1 MNMMGFRPVGM
12 ARGGV
17 VHPNNTV
24 RGNVAHPNSA
34 AAIGDSWGGSAIAQL
49 LRNHYVA
56 PNTIAAQ
63 AQAQAPAPV
72 ARNASVDSG
81 ALDRFRREFGRE
93 PRDTAELQEYMISG
107 GGVVTPMRDGGMMG
121 FRPVG
126 YQEGGNVSKSGL
138 SAKDVNTLVNGL
150 VSVMRD
156 GTSSDVGTYI
166 NMNRSYLEDIAGMN
180 IGPAKIVR
188 NMLLQF
194 SPISPPTQPM
204 QQDPAMPEQQQ
215 TPYGG
220 HGGGE
225 LLAPPGTADYAMY
238 DDPAAPMQ
246 SQNAEDAYYGG
257 GFPGPSFVPSEGQT
271 APDFRSHGG
280 IMSLRR

>member
-17 VHPNNTV
+17 AHPNSVV
-24 RGNVAHPNSA
+24 RGNVVHPNSA
-34 AAIGDSWGGSAIAQL
+34 AAIGDSWGGSAITQL
-49 LRNHYVA
+49 LRDHYVA

-107 GGVVTPMRDGGMMG
+107 GGAVTPMRDGGMMG

-126 YQEGGNVSKSGL
+126 YQEGGPVAPGQGRNAAQEGVQL
-138 SAKDVNTLVNGL
+138 LVNEL

-156 GTSSDVGTYI
+156 GTPSDVRGYV
-166 NMNRSYLEDIAGMN
+166 NMNRPSLEAIAGMD
-180 IGPAKIVR
+180 IGPANIVR
-188 NMLLQF
+188 SVLSQF
-194 SPISPPTQPM
+194 PLESPPMEQTQPM
-204 QQDPAMPEQQQ
+204 QQTQPMPDLGPGFDPES
-215 TPYGG
+215 GDFF
-220 HGGGE
+220 
-225 LLAPPGTADYAMY
+225 APQAR
-238 DDPAAPMQ
+238 
-246 SQNAEDAYYGG
+246 AY
-257 GFPGPSFVPSEGQT
+257 
-271 APDFRSHGG
+271 GG

>member
-12 ARGGV
+12 AQDGV

-34 AAIGDSWGGSAIAQL
+34 AAIGDSWGGSAITQL
-49 LRNHYVA
+49 LRDHYVA
-56 PNTIAAQ
+56 PAPAQ
-63 AQAQAPAPV
+63 APAQAPAPV

-126 YQEGGNVSKSGL
+126 YQEGGPVAPGQGRNAAQEGVQL
-138 SAKDVNTLVNGL
+138 LVNEL

-156 GTSSDVGTYI
+156 GTPSDVRGYV
-166 NMNRSYLEDIAGMN
+166 NMNRSTLEAIAGMD
-180 IGPAKIVR
+180 IGPANIVR
-188 NMLLQF
+188 SVLSQF
-194 SPISPPTQPM
+194 PPISPPT
-204 QQDPAMPEQQQ
+204 QQ